1 MKFKRMIVLS
11 IIWMVLSIAV
21 FVRYINLLSTPDLAA
36 LIVLSVLMLV
46 TIVWAALE
54 IKKDSIL

>member
-1 MKFKRMIVLS
+1 MIVLS